1 MATDCAK
8 TIAIDMMGG
17 DDGLAVT
24 VPACLQ
30 FLNKQSK
37 TRLLLVGDTA
47 QFQAQFS
54 QYTDRVEFIHT
65 DEAVAMDAQPAKA
78 LRHQKESS
86 IHLMA
91 QAVKDEQ
98 AQAGVS
104 AGNTGAL
111 VAISKYIL
119 KTVPNIARP
128 ALMAQIPA
136 RKKGSA
142 WVLDLGAN
150 LYWEADQY
158 LQFAQL
164 AAESIKDKSKPT
176 IGLLNIG
183 TELIKGPEV
192 LKEAS
197 DLLLEFQEDYSFEYK
212 GFIEPNQIYSGDY
225 DIILCNGLM
234 GNIALK
240 TAEGTFQFMSSYIK
254 DQFKRTP
261 LGMLAGMLA
270 KPSFKRVKDNFSPS
284 KRNGALLLGLTGI
297 VIKSHGGTDVEGF
310 LHAIQCANNQLK

>member
-1 MATDCAK
+1 MDRTQCVAV
-8 TIAIDMMGG
+8 DMMGG
-17 DDGLAVT
+17 DSSLAVT
-24 VPACLQ
+24 IPACLQ
-30 FLNKQSK
+30 FLQKHPKAQ
-37 TRLLLVGDTA
+37 LCLVGDTA
-47 QFQAQFS
+47 QFQFQFS
-54 QYTDRVEFIHT
+54 QYSNRVDYIHT
-65 DEAVAMDAQPAKA
+65 VEAVAMDAQPAKA
-78 LRHQKESS
+78 LRHQKTSS

-91 QAVKDEQ
+91 QAVKEKK

-136 RKKGSA
+136 KKKGSA

-158 LQFAQL
+158 LSFAQL
-164 AAESIKDKSKPT
+164 AAESLNSKTKPT

-192 LKEAS
+192 LKEAN
-197 DLLLEFQEDYSFEYK
+197 DLLLDFQEDYNFDYK

-240 TAEGTFQFMSSYIK
+240 TAEGTFQFMNSYIK
-254 DQFKRTP
+254 EQFTRTP
-261 LGMLAGMLA
+261 WGMLVGMLS
-270 KPSFKRVKDNFSPS
+270 KPVFKRVKNHFSPS

-297 VIKSHGGTDVEGF
+297 IIKSHGGTDVEGF
-310 LHAIQCANNQLK
+310 VHAIQCAYNQIK